1 MNRTVTTEA
10 DRELPALL
18 EEYRALYD
26 LAVFRMSALDRRAP
40 VTAGLFGVAI
50 ASIQAMPVPSQLFV
64 FVATPLALVWL
75 MRTTVNHARSF
86 EDVTRRIETIEGE
99 VNRRVGKPLIG
110 FQSTHPSRGV
120 YVGGRTG
127 RESTLAV
134 FGSTILL
141 VAGIGYQFFVTTH
154 VQAFID
160 AIYAGL
166 LIFVLTASIREY
178 WKLSRYR
185 YTPSSAVQPQ

>member
-1 MNRTVTTEA
+1 MKLAAPAEA

-18 EEYRALYD
+18 EEYRALYE

-50 ASIQAMPVPSQLFV
+50 ASIQAMPVSSQLFV
-64 FVATPLALVWL
+64 FIATPLALVWL

-86 EDVTRRIETIEGE
+86 EDVIRRIEMIEGE

-127 RESTLAV
+127 RESVLAV
-134 FGSTILL
+134 FGSTVLL
-141 VAGIGYQFFVTTH
+141 VAGVGYQFFVTTNSGGLTDP
-154 VQAFID
+154 A
-160 AIYAGL
+160 YAAL
-166 LIFVLTASIREY
+166 LILVIAASTREH
-178 WKLSRYR
+178 WKLARYR
-185 YTPSSAVQPQ
+185 YAPSS